1 MAGNESRLPAARK
14 SGIGSQVNRFSS
26 LGSALRSAK
35 LPPRLA
41 QALHT
46 HWWRALL
53 LLVISLAVRAP
64 SLSGEFIWDDAFLAR
79 DSPFI
84 KSPLLALEVFRHH
97 LFPDSFSG
105 HYRPVQNLS
114 YIVDY
119 FFWDTNTFGFHL
131 TNLLLHAGSAVALY
145 FLLQRLLRS
154 ALKPEWLAQKSGFL
168 SGTAFFCALLWAV
181 HPVHSAAVDYISGRA
196 DSLAF
201 LFAASGWILVF
212 RARER
217 QPGVAR
223 HLLFLS
229 AALLG
234 LLALCS
240 RETACIWFLLF
251 LLHSLCFDHQLDRR
265 GKTLLVTACVI
276 LFAVYLGLRQLP
288 PPRSGPGPS
297 QGWGA
302 PVRAVLMV
310 RALGDYARLMVF
322 PSNLHMERTVVNQ
335 DNYFNSSSWQH
346 SVATEYL
353 SILGMIF
360 VALLVAGCR
369 WRGHG
374 RALRIFGTAWFT
386 LGYLPISNIVEL
398 NATCAEHWL
407 YLPSVG
413 VLIFLAGCLLDLP
426 TRYHTSCAALACL
439 AAGALG
445 IRSAER
451 SSDWVAPE
459 VFYQRTIAAGG
470 DSLRVSQN
478 LAEIYARRG
487 DLPRAEALLRK
498 VLAVTPDFPV
508 ARNTLAR
515 ILFEQGKPREAEALF
530 AASAKQSAE
539 TSKTYPHTW
548 VAVINL
554 AHLLHTTH
562 RDQEALAALEKAR
575 ADYPEIWEV
584 VSLESELL
592 RQTKGPAPAFRL
604 VSDFARDHWWHYGA
618 ALALGRLYAESGE
631 AERAVVCLRNASRLD
646 VHEVEALNLI
656 AQMRFRQN
664 RFAEAYAAQKRAV
677 ARQPGALRQYVFLSD
692 ILEKMGQTAEAK
704 SVTTEVARLEAMGR
718 STQAL
723 VN

>member
-1 MAGNESRLPAARK
+1 L
-14 SGIGSQVNRFSS
+14 
-26 LGSALRSAK
+26 
-35 LPPRLA
+35 
-41 QALHT
+41 
-46 HWWRALL
+46 RALL
-53 LLVISLAVRAP
+53 LLVISVLVRAP

-114 YIVDY
+114 FIVDY

-154 ALKPEWLAQKSGFL
+154 ALKTDWLAEKSNFV
-168 SGTAFFCALLWAV
+168 SGMAFFGALLWAV
-181 HPVHSAAVDYISGRA
+181 HPVHSAAIDYISGRA

-201 LFAASGWILVF
+201 LFAAGGWVLVL

-217 QPGVAR
+217 KAGAIR
-223 HLLFLS
+223 HLLFLC

-251 LLHSLCFDHQLDRR
+251 LLHSLCFDRQISRR
-265 GKTLLVTACVI
+265 GKTLVVAASVI
-276 LFAVYLGLRQLP
+276 LFAAYLGLRQLP
-288 PPRSGPGPS
+288 PPRTGPGPS
-297 QGWGA
+297 QGWEA
-302 PVRAVLMV
+302 PMRAVLML

-335 DNYFNSSSWQH
+335 KNYFNSTSWEH

-360 VALLVAGCR
+360 IALLFAGCR
-369 WRGHG
+369 WRGNG
-374 RALRIFGTAWFT
+374 RALRIYGAIWFT

-413 VLIFLAGCLLDLP
+413 ILIFFAGCLLDLP
-426 TRYHTSCAALACL
+426 ARYRTAYGALACV

-445 IRSAER
+445 FRSAER
-451 SSDWVAPE
+451 SSDWTTAE
-459 VFYQRTIAAGG
+459 TFYERTIAAGG
-470 DSLRVSQN
+470 SSMRVSQN

-487 DLPRAEALLRK
+487 ELARAEALLRK
-498 VLAVTPDFPV
+498 VLALTPDFPP
-508 ARNTLAR
+508 ARNSLAR
-515 ILFEQGKPREAEALF
+515 ILYEENKPREAEALF

-554 AHLLHTTH
+554 AHLLHVAH
-562 RDQEALAALEKAR
+562 RDAEALAALDKAR

-584 VSLESELL
+584 VSLESELV
-592 RQTKGPAPAFRL
+592 RQTKGPEPAFRL
-604 VSDFARDHWWHYGA
+604 VSEFARNHWWHYGA
-618 ALALGRLYAESGE
+618 ALALGRLYAEAGD
-631 AERAVVCLRNASRLD
+631 AERSVTTLCHATWLD

-656 AQMRFRQN
+656 ARMRFRQH
-664 RFAEAYAAQKRAV
+664 RFEDAYRAQKRAV

-692 ILEKMGQTAEAK
+692 ILEKMGHTDEAK
-704 SVTTEVARLEAMGR
+704 SVTAEVARLQAIGR
-718 STQAL
+718 IAQAL
-723 VN
+723 AN